1 MNVINPQ
8 SPPRLFGIIKP
19 AKSTRKAKAL
29 LFVCFVSALSTAVT
43 LFRTLEQDLMKHN
56 WHEVGRSSLKYDL
69 PPSFV
74 FEPSLDERPPKSR
87 AVITTLFTANP
98 FYRDGFRRD
107 SDWFFTGAY
116 FQAYTFLHNNITR
129 IQPHD
134 DAEFVVMVTDMVSK
148 DFKTALLDLGTR
160 VLTVPVIEIEGRKKN
175 DGDKY
180 QYLYTKLNMFR
191 LEPVYDAILFLDVDL
206 SFLHKPV
213 MNIFNYITPARSY
226 PYNSTTP
233 SRTRRL
239 LYFGST
245 PEWKRG
251 YGAFNS
257 GLQLL
262 TPSEQRFQELFRL
275 AQDPNYARYG
285 DQGLLNQYFHPS
297 GAQPVH
303 LLPQILNT
311 HHLTERNSTDIESA
325 VGFHSKFWSECRL
338 LSDASK
344 PVWKMWQQHS
354 VKLRG
359 LQMRKLEKTR
369 GYDNVTL
376 MPAIPDTC
384 EEWQSVAASRSG
396 HFLKMAI
403 VSFGGAVESIESHRR
418 YASTYEQA
426 SHFHVSNKNNNS
438 ANVLWA
444 QLRKAAEL
452 MDRYEWVWFPHA
464 QATFKPAQRA
474 LHFELAEFRK
484 GHAHIVTFGD
494 CMNASLSAGFLVS
507 RGGAKK
513 LDGFLAEFPMLE
525 SSEDAEVWQRLV
537 AEFTKNGGHAS
548 VKNMTRT
555 LIYDVDCSGNKAGL
569 LPVRG

>member
-1 MNVINPQ
+1 MSAINSQ

-19 AKSTRKAKAL
+19 ANSTRKAKAL
-29 LFVCFVSALSTAVT
+29 LFVCFASALSTAVS
-43 LFRTLEQDLMKHN
+43 LFRTLEQDLINHN
-56 WHEVGRSSLKYDL
+56 WHEAGRASSLKYDL

-74 FEPSLDERPPKSR
+74 FEPTLDERPPKSR

-116 FQAYTFLHNNITR
+116 FQAYAFLHNKATR

-134 DAEFVVMVTDMVSK
+134 DAEFIVMVTDMVPK
-148 DFKTALLDLGTR
+148 DYKAALLDFGAR

-206 SFLHKPV
+206 SFMHRPI
-213 MNIFNYITPARSY
+213 MNIFNYITPDHSY
-226 PYNSTTP
+226 PTNSST
-233 SRTRRL
+233 SRNRN

-262 TPSEQRFQELFRL
+262 TPSEQRYQELFRL

-303 LLPQILNT
+303 LLPQPLNT
-311 HHLTERNSTDIESA
+311 HHLSDRNSTEIENA
-325 VGFHSKFWSECRL
+325 VGFHSKFWSECAL

-344 PVWKMWQQHS
+344 PVWKMWQKHS

-369 GYDNVTL
+369 GYDNVTV
-376 MPAIPDTC
+376 MPAVPDTC
-384 EEWQSVAASRSG
+384 EEWKKVTATRAG
-396 HFLKMAI
+396 HFLKLAI
-403 VSFGGAVESIESHRR
+403 VSFGGSLESIESHRR

-426 SHFHVSNKNNNS
+426 SHFHVSINNRGS
-438 ANVLWA
+438 LLWS

-464 QATFKPAQRA
+464 QSTFKPAKRA

-484 GHAHIVTFGD
+484 GHPHIVTFGD
-494 CMNASLSAGFLVS
+494 CANASLSAGFVVS
-507 RGGAKK
+507 REGARK
-513 LDGFLAEFPMLE
+513 LDIFLAGFSVLE
-525 SSEDAEVWQRLV
+525 RSRDAEIWQRLV

-548 VKNMTRT
+548 VKNMTQT
-555 LIYDVDCSGNKAGL
+555 LVYDVDCSGSKAGL